1 MSRIR
6 LPFLLTSILLLSLG
20 LVAQTSPQAATPQ
33 TPTPTP
39 ATPQATTPPAMPQ
52 STPTPSDSGTAGPS
66 AQDQARATIEKVA
79 ADLNLSPDQ
88 KSKLE
93 PILTNEIQ
101 LVHTLKADTS
111 MTTEQK
117 QAKFKDQLTSDHA
130 KIDAI
135 LTPEQKTKL
144 GQLNQQKSQE
154 QGGTSASPSTPP
166 QTPKQ

>member
-6 LPFLLTSILLLSLG
+6 LPFLLTLTLLLAIGVS
-20 LVAQTSPQAATPQ
+20 AQMTPQAATPQ
-33 TPTPTP
+33 TATPAP
-39 ATPQATTPPAMPQ
+39 ATPQAATPATPQ
-52 STPTPSDSGTAGPS
+52 STPTPGDSSAAGPS

-79 ADLNLSPDQ
+79 ADLNLTPDQ

-117 QAKFKDQLTSDHA
+117 QAKFKDQLTADHA
-130 KIDAI
+130 KIDSI

-144 GQLNQQKSQE
+144 GQLNQQKAQG
-154 QGGTSASPSTPP
+154 QGGGSGSPSTPP

>member
-6 LPFLLTSILLLSLG
+6 LPFLLTLTLLLALG
-20 LVAQTSPQAATPQ
+20 LSAQMTPQAATPQ
-33 TPTPTP
+33 TATPAP
-39 ATPQATTPPAMPQ
+39 ATPQATTPPSTPQ
-52 STPTPSDSGTAGPS
+52 STPTPGDSTAAGPS
-66 AQDQARATIEKVA
+66 AQDQARATIEKVS
-79 ADLNLSPDQ
+79 ADLNLTPEQ

-144 GQLNQQKSQE
+144 GQLNQQKAQE
-154 QGGTSASPSTPP
+154 QGGGSGSPATPP